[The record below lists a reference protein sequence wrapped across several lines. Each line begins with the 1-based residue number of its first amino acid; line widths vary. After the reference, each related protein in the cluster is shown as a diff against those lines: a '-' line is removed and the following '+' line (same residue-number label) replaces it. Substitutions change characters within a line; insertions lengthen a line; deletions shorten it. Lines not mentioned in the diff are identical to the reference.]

1 MSQIPIRRR
10 RFQELP
16 STGRDVIMLVHLLTT
31 SASALFGKRAK
42 PFVVKRQSYLQDLYM
57 SVCAN
62 KPSADRLGSFQ
73 TGSSSQG
80 KSLFCRSCT
89 TGGATDMQMNP
100 FPSNPDAC
108 VCIWRIKTPL
118 CPFSEITIN
127 WSLKKKKT
135 TATMNYF
142 AHQRETGQFQR
153 CF

>member
-1 MSQIPIRRR
+1 MQSCSCTCQETPLRSTRRSR
-10 RFQELP
+10 PQFAQQTCFQ
-16 STGRDVIMLVHLLTT
+16 LT
-31 SASALFGKRAK
+31 KK
-42 PFVVKRQSYLQDLYM
+42 QQSYLQDIYV

-73 TGSSSQG
+73 TGSNSLG

-89 TGGATDMQMNP
+89 IGGATDMQMNP

-108 VCIWRIKTPL
+108 VCTWMIKTPSR
-118 CPFSEITIN
+118 PFSDITM
-127 WSLKKKKT
+127 LELEKKKT